1 MNMSL
6 RRRPRGCATPV
17 VMAGAAL
24 ALTGCTDSVPVQ
36 RDTPIYTITVPDRWP
51 YRDNGTYAP
60 PVAYPRPAPAPPP
73 SYSFIPRAEARR
85 QRRSNTAAAA
95 PGRSAIFD
103 SGRFFLRL
111 VAALQS
117 VERVMSD
124 DVMRRAALAR
134 GDCPRAGAA

>member
-73 SYSFIPRAEARR
+73 SYSFIPRAEA
-85 QRRSNTAAAA
+85 APAA
-95 PGRSAIFD
+95 PQTTPPPLRPVDPPDAVPVDQSCGWWRLCNLW
-103 SGRFFLRL
+103 SG
-111 VAALQS
+111 S
-117 VERVMSD
+117 
-124 DVMRRAALAR
+124 
-134 GDCPRAGAA
+134 